1 MLDKQPIAAYEDSAF
16 AGEARHLTSTTFI
29 GHVRK
34 ASTGAP
40 APQNTHPFAMEGRIM
55 AHNGAIGDLPKLE
68 QQLGDHLALV
78 QGDTDS
84 ERMFAL
90 ITSCTERHGG
100 DVSAGIA
107 DAAAWLA
114 ANIPIYAINLILTT
128 PDGLWALRYP
138 ETHEL
143 YVLEREAGGTH
154 GSRPLHASSDTM
166 RVHSEHLS
174 RHPAV
179 LLRKRAAGRASR
191 LAAARRR
198 RAAARGRRPDGDVA
212 DRARRAAGHRDGRH
226 LPAPGGQRAVSRSPA
241 YVETPRTGARW

>member
-1 MLDKQPIAAYEDSAF
+1 MCRLFGLTADPHRVHARFWLLEAPDSLSQQSRKNADGTGLGIFNPEDVPVLDKQPIAAFEDLAF
-16 AGEARHLTSTTFI
+16 AGEARHLTSTTFT

-68 QQLGDHLALV
+68 QQLGDHRGLV

-90 ITSCTERHGG
+90 ISSCAERLDGA
-100 DVSAGIA
+100 VSAGIA

-143 YVLEREAGGTH
+143 YLLEREAGGPQ
-154 GSRPLHASSDTM
+154 GQRPLPGTTETR
-166 RVHSEHLS
+166 RVTAEH
-174 RHPAV
+174 
-179 LLRKRAAGRASR
+179 
-191 LAAARRR
+191 
-198 RAAARGRRPDGDVA
+198 
-212 DRARRAAGHRDGRH
+212 
-226 LPAPGGQRAVSRSPA
+226 
-241 YVETPRTGARW
+241 